1 MPKNSDGRSGRKW
14 EKRKTVER
22 WTDQIKEGLKKVGIR
37 SWNGVTRDRK
47 ERRMIVLEGK
57 VITFCSARE
66 E

>member
-1 MPKNSDGRSGRKW
+1 MAVVEGNGKRGRPWK
-14 EKRKTVER
+14 R

-57 VITFCSARE
+57 VITDCSARE